1 MDDYRDRK
9 YLSAIE
15 AAKYLGTSVKKVH
28 RLVKDGTL
36 RAHKAASTQLR
47 FDLKDL
53 QELERSGCVRASK
66 KPLPCVEGAN
76 VLKGNGTIQTI
87 YVKSSHEM
95 SEVPDR
101 SVHMVVTSP
110 PYFNTKMYSKERV
123 ENDLGNLHD
132 LDEWF
137 GEISRVWR
145 EVYRV
150 LQPGRKAFINIMN
163 LPIRTDNSFRSLNLV
178 GRTVEVCEAIG
189 FIFKRDIVWH
199 KPNSVRAHFG
209 TYPYPGGILLNHAHE
224 FILEL
229 ERPATKG
236 FKKYTHLTEEQR
248 EASKL
253 DKDFWISIK
262 KTDVWTIKP
271 EGSGDRRTHI
281 APFPYELPA
290 RLIRAFS
297 FVGETVLDPFM
308 GSGTVLLAARD
319 LRRNGIGYEIN
330 SEIAAGAVAKINS
343 PK

>member
-1 MDDYRDRK
+1 M
-9 YLSAIE
+9 
-15 AAKYLGTSVKKVH
+15 
-28 RLVKDGTL
+28 
-36 RAHKAASTQLR
+36 
-47 FDLKDL
+47 
-53 QELERSGCVRASK
+53 
-66 KPLPCVEGAN
+66 
-76 VLKGNGTIQTI
+76 
-87 YVKSSHEM
+87 
-95 SEVPDR
+95 
-101 SVHMVVTSP
+101 
-110 PYFNTKMYSKERV
+110 
-123 ENDLGNLHD
+123 
-132 LDEWF
+132 
-137 GEISRVWR
+137 
-145 EVYRV
+145 
-150 LQPGRKAFINIMN
+150 
-163 LPIRTDNSFRSLNLV
+163 
-178 GRTVEVCEAIG
+178 
-189 FIFKRDIVWH
+189 
-199 KPNSVRAHFG
+199 
-209 TYPYPGGILLNHAHE
+209 LNHAHE